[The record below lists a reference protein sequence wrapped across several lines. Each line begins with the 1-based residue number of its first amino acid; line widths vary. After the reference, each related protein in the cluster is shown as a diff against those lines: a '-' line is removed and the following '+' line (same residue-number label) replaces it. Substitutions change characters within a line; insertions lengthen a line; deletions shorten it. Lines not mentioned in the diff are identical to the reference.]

1 LAGPV
6 SCFCEALEHGEGCAV
21 LLLLY
26 LSGVFE
32 HARTVFVE
40 MPDWMYNAA
49 LALFLDK
56 GGD

>member
-1 LAGPV
+1 MV
-6 SCFCEALEHGEGCAV
+6 TVV

-40 MPDWMYNAA
+40 MPDWLYDAA

-56 GGD
+56 GGGLADCSL

>member
-1 LAGPV
+1 MV
-6 SCFCEALEHGEGCAV
+6 RVV